1 MKTTQTIELSDD
13 ERKTLEKAL
22 YLIDQ
27 IWKVTDAP
35 MEDIFE
41 YFTVNS
47 DLTTDGHYKVKALH
61 SIKEIKGEE

>member
-1 MKTTQTIELSDD
+1 MKTTQTIELDDD
-13 ERKTLEKAL
+13 ERAVLGKAL

-35 MEDIFE
+35 MADIFE

-47 DLTTDGHYKVKALH
+47 DLTADGHYKVNALH
-61 SIKEIKGEE
+61 SIKEIRGEE

>member
-1 MKTTQTIELSDD
+1 MKTTQTIELSNE
-13 ERKTLEKAL
+13 ERKTLENAL

-35 MEDIFE
+35 IADIFE

-47 DLTTDGHYKVKALH
+47 DLTADGHYKVNALH
-61 SIKEIKGEE
+61 SIREIRGEE

>member
-13 ERKTLEKAL
+13 ERETLEKAL

-35 MEDIFE
+35 MADIFE
-41 YFTVNS
+41 YFTVDS
-47 DLTTDGHYKVKALH
+47 DLTADGHYKVKALH
-61 SIKEIKGEE
+61 SIKEIMGEE